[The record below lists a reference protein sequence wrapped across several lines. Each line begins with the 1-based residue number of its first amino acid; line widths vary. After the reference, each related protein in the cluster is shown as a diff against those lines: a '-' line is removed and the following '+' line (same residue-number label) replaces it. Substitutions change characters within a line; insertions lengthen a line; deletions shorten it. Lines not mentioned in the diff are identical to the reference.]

1 MWRQEDKASEGG
13 QTANEVDIGEASSDS
28 IATANPAESTRKT
41 DKASETSEDTDG
53 PGAKTGATLS
63 VSESKED
70 EEKKD
75 EEKKDVP
82 NNQDDPEEEVLAV
95 EELEEGV
102 LEDSAANKEPDHR
115 DFGTQTQMRQK
126 RQKAKMKQKIVA
138 KDAEDERERK
148 KDEVKDPI
156 DDEGN
161 KAEQTK
167 EELGDS
173 GLEISA
179 QEGSDNSADVTDDSK
194 KKETEGKSEEAKQ
207 DGSYTWRVLILW
219 TDPKMHGEVRR

>member
-1 MWRQEDKASEGG
+1 MWRQDGNGGEGG
-13 QTANEVDIGEASSDS
+13 QTANEVDNGEASSGIS
-28 IATANPAESTRKT
+28 ATTNPAESTRKT

-53 PGAKTGATLS
+53 PGAKTGAILS
-63 VSESKED
+63 VSESKE
-70 EEKKD
+70 D

-95 EELEEGV
+95 DELEEGV

-115 DFGTQTQMRQK
+115 DFGTQTQRRQK
-126 RQKAKMKQKIVA
+126 TQKTKMEQKIVA

-161 KAEQTK
+161 KAEQMK

-179 QEGSDNSADVTDDSK
+179 QEGSDNSDDSEK
-194 KKETEGKSEEAKQ
+194 KGTEGKSEEAKQ
-207 DGSYTWRVLILW
+207 DDGYTWRVLILW